1 MSLYIAD
8 RLIHGFSDLGSVSI
22 RQSVDGS
29 NGNVRGVSFPLMDRR
44 SLLKLSGM
52 AAVGFGVEACAP
64 KTNAQ
69 PQVNVPRRPK
79 TIVHNFGHGGSGMS
93 LS

>member
-1 MSLYIAD
+1 
-8 RLIHGFSDLGSVSI
+8 
-22 RQSVDGS
+22 
-29 NGNVRGVSFPLMDRR
+29 MDRR